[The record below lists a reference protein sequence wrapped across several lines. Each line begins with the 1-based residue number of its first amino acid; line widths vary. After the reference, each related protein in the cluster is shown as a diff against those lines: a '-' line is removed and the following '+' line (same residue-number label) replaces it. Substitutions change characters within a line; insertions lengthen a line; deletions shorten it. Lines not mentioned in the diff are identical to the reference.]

1 MELKLSLA
9 MFVARFRVE
18 ADTERMPQVN
28 TPDDFIDTCTSYTT
42 MQRKAGIHLRFTP
55 RVSA

>member
-9 MFVARFRVE
+9 MFVARFHVQV
-18 ADTERMPQVN
+18 DTQRMPQVS

-42 MQRKAGIHLRFTP
+42 LHRKAGIHLRFTP
-55 RVSA
+55 RVGA